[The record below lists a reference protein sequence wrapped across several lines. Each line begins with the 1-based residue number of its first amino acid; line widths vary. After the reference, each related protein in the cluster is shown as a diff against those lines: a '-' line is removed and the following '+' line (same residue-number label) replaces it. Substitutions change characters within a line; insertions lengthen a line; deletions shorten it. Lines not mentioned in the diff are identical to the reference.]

1 MLGRWS
7 PKVCRKTPA
16 WSSGSPTTRPRS
28 ACAWSEG
35 ELLSVYDTAHCAG
48 LLTALINDLGRT
60 EFRGAITKTCIAV
73 GPDTPARLAPVT
85 GRLKPL

>member
-1 MLGRWS
+1 
-7 PKVCRKTPA
+7 
-16 WSSGSPTTRPRS
+16 
-28 ACAWSEG
+28 
-35 ELLSVYDTAHCAG
+35 LLSVYDTAHCAG